1 MDLTQLEMF
10 NAVAEAGS
18 ITQAAAKVHRVPSN
32 LTTRLRQLETELGVD
47 LFIRENQRLRL
58 SPAGHNFLRYSQQIL
73 TLVDEA
79 RSVVAGDEPQGLFS
93 LGSLESTAA
102 VRIPATLAEFNRRYP
117 KIQFSLSTG
126 PSGTMLEGVLE
137 GKLNAAFID
146 GPINHTAIDGIPVYR
161 EELMIVTPQ
170 GHAPVTRAS
179 QVNGSN
185 IYAFRANCSYRR
197 HFESWF
203 HADGAAPGTI
213 HEMESYH
220 GMLACVVAGAGIALI
235 PRSMLES
242 MPGHHQVEA
251 WPLAEQ
257 WRWLTL
263 KSLPL
268 LFRRP
273 ALMSIYLLTVV
284 VVTAHYTAYSYI
296 EPFVQNIA
304 GFSANFATALL
315 LLLGGAGIIG
325 SVIFGKLG
333 NQYASALVSTA
344 IALLL
349 VCLALLL
356 PAANSEIHLGVLSIF
371 WGIAMMIIG
380 LGMQVKVLAL
390 APDATDVA
398 MALFSGIFN
407 IGIGA
412 GALVGNQVS
421 LHWSMSM
428 IGYVGAVPAFAAL
441 IWSIIIF
448 RRWPVTLEEQTQ

>member
-1 MDLTQLEMF
+1 M
-10 NAVAEAGS
+10 
-18 ITQAAAKVHRVPSN
+18 
-32 LTTRLRQLETELGVD
+32 GVD

-73 TLVDEA
+73 ALVDEA

-102 VRIPATLAEFNRRYP
+102 VRIPATLAEFNHRYP

-170 GHAPVTRAS
+170 GHAPVIRAS

-257 WRWLTL
+257 WRWLTTWL
-263 KSLPL
+263 VWRRGAKTRPL
-268 LFRRP
+268 EAF
-273 ALMSIYLLTVV
+273 IQLLDV
-284 VVTAHYTAYSYI
+284 
-296 EPFVQNIA
+296 PD
-304 GFSANFATALL
+304 SA
-315 LLLGGAGIIG
+315 
-325 SVIFGKLG
+325 K
-333 NQYASALVSTA
+333 Q
-344 IALLL
+344 
-349 VCLALLL
+349 
-356 PAANSEIHLGVLSIF
+356 
-371 WGIAMMIIG
+371 
-380 LGMQVKVLAL
+380 
-390 APDATDVA
+390 
-398 MALFSGIFN
+398 
-407 IGIGA
+407 
-412 GALVGNQVS
+412 
-421 LHWSMSM
+421 
-428 IGYVGAVPAFAAL
+428 GY
-441 IWSIIIF
+441 
-448 RRWPVTLEEQTQ
+448 Q

>member
-18 ITQAAAKVHRVPSN
+18 ITEAAAKVHRVPSN

-73 TLVDEA
+73 ALVDEA
-79 RSVVAGDEPQGLFS
+79 RSVVAGNEPQGLFS

-161 EELMIVTPQ
+161 ELMIVTPQ

-179 QVNGSN
+179 RVNGSN

-203 HADGAAPGTI
+203 RMTVPLR
-213 HEMESYH
+213 ELSMMESYH

-257 WRWLTL
+257 WRWLTTWL
-263 KSLPL
+263 VW
-268 LFRRP
+268 RR
-273 ALMSIYLLTVV
+273 
-284 VVTAHYTAYSYI
+284 
-296 EPFVQNIA
+296 
-304 GFSANFATALL
+304 GAN
-315 LLLGGAGIIG
+315 
-325 SVIFGKLG
+325 
-333 NQYASALVSTA
+333 ASA
-344 IALLL
+344 
-349 VCLALLL
+349 
-356 PAANSEIHLGVLSIF
+356 
-371 WGIAMMIIG
+371 
-380 LGMQVKVLAL
+380 
-390 APDATDVA
+390 
-398 MALFSGIFN
+398 
-407 IGIGA
+407 
-412 GALVGNQVS
+412 
-421 LHWSMSM
+421 
-428 IGYVGAVPAFAAL
+428 
-441 IWSIIIF
+441 
-448 RRWPVTLEEQTQ
+448 

>member
-73 TLVDEA
+73 ALVDEA

-185 IYAFRANCSYRR
+185 CDPDHKCIVFTSLTVLRSFHHFFATHPIICYDNKHCFPQSSVATGRYAGSRR
-197 HFESWF
+197 LYLQ
-203 HADGAAPGTI
+203 
-213 HEMESYH
+213 YH
-220 GMLACVVAGAGIALI
+220 RIC
-235 PRSMLES
+235 PC
-242 MPGHHQVEA
+242 
-251 WPLAEQ
+251 W
-257 WRWLTL
+257 
-263 KSLPL
+263 
-268 LFRRP
+268 P
-273 ALMSIYLLTVV
+273 AL
-284 VVTAHYTAYSYI
+284 
-296 EPFVQNIA
+296 
-304 GFSANFATALL
+304 
-315 LLLGGAGIIG
+315 
-325 SVIFGKLG
+325 
-333 NQYASALVSTA
+333 
-344 IALLL
+344 
-349 VCLALLL
+349 
-356 PAANSEIHLGVLSIF
+356 
-371 WGIAMMIIG
+371 
-380 LGMQVKVLAL
+380 
-390 APDATDVA
+390 
-398 MALFSGIFN
+398 
-407 IGIGA
+407 
-412 GALVGNQVS
+412 
-421 LHWSMSM
+421 
-428 IGYVGAVPAFAAL
+428 
-441 IWSIIIF
+441 
-448 RRWPVTLEEQTQ
+448 